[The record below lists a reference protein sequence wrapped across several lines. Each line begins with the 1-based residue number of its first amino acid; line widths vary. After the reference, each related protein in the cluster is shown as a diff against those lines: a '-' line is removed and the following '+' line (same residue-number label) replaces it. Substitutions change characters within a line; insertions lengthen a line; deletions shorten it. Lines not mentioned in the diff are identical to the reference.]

1 MRLRAAALA
10 AVIAFATFANAQTFD
25 LAASGVYAPSCCIT
39 PITSFPIVF
48 NGYHEWADV
57 AVQTIA
63 PGAAGNVYAAELRGS
78 ISIVRRGIP
87 ARRLFTR
94 HKAMTVHDLVVDR
107 AGNVYLIV
115 YANGSRLVAI
125 NANGTLR
132 YDIPFELTHGGDLA
146 ADQCTLI
153 YARRTTGAGRFD
165 VCTATP
171 LEPIAGVVRGDVL
184 RILPDGGFVV
194 LSDDLYRYDA
204 SGAFVRRITLPPFVS
219 GEVLALGED
228 GRTALV
234 DQAEDGVTSHVIEI
248 DLDSG
253 AVVRTVEL
261 ELNYITGIAAYRG
274 WTAALG
280 ALAPAPVPSLSTYAL
295 IALAALLSLI
305 AMRRVV

>member
-1 MRLRAAALA
+1 MLRIATLA
-10 AVIAFATFANAQTFD
+10 AVFASAMFANAQTFD
-25 LAASGVYAPSCCIT
+25 LAVSGMHSQNCCIT
-39 PITSFPIVF
+39 PLTFFPIVF
-48 NGYHEWADV
+48 NGYAEWADV

-63 PGAAGNVYAAELRGS
+63 PGAAGNVYAAELDGS

-87 ARRLFTR
+87 SRRLFTR

-107 AGNVYLIV
+107 AGNVYLFAD
-115 YANGSRLVAI
+115 ANGSRLIAI

-132 YDIPFELTHGGDLA
+132 YDIPFETTCGGDLA

-153 YARRTTGAGRFD
+153 YARQTTGAGRFD

-171 LEPIAGVVRGDVL
+171 LEPIAGVLPGGSM
-184 RILPDGGFVV
+184 RILPDGGFV
-194 LSDDLYRYDA
+194 LLANGLHRYDA
-204 SGAFVRRITLPPFVS
+204 SGALVRQITLPPFVS
-219 GEVLALGED
+219 GEVLALGEN

-234 DQAEDGVTSHVIEI
+234 DRAEDLYTSHVFEI

-253 AVVRTVEL
+253 AIVRTVEL
-261 ELNYITGIAAYRG
+261 QLNYITGIAAYRG

-305 AMRRVV
+305 AMRRVM